1 MFALGRTY
9 NVPTFAPAILGA
21 TLKHVVLKGILD
33 YDSALAIANIELLQR
48 QVYPVLPVGV
58 PDNPRH
64 YTWYHF
70 KTVNNVS
77 VILADP
83 WIDKANVQTVVSKV
97 ATITVPNIIDS
108 DLVRIME
115 EIRAMGYHCSGD
127 IKDVVL

>member
-9 NVPTFAPAILGA
+9 NIPTYAPAILGA
-21 TLKHVVLKGILD
+21 TLKRVVLKGILD
-33 YDSALAIANIELLQR
+33 YDSALAISNVEMLQR
-48 QVYPVLPVGV
+48 QIYPILPAGT

-83 WIDKANVQTVVSKV
+83 WIDKANVQTVISKV
-97 ATITVPNIIDS
+97 GTITIPNITDS
-108 DLVRIME
+108 DLNRIIE
-115 EIRAMGYHCSGD
+115 EIRGMGYHCSGD
-127 IKDVVL
+127 MADVVQ